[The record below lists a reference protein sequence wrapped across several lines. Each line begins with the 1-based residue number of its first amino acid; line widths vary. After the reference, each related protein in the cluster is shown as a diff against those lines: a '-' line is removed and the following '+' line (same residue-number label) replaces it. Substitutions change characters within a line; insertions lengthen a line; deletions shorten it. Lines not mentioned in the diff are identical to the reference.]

1 MYSIIP
7 LLEQTDLTLLIRIF
21 SQYLFN
27 LSIFMLK
34 VRANESL
41 YSIFL
46 NNIMFLKTILSD
58 KQVTFKA
65 DSNGFVLWLALMP
78 NIHLI

>member
-1 MYSIIP
+1 
-7 LLEQTDLTLLIRIF
+7 
-21 SQYLFN
+21 
-27 LSIFMLK
+27 MLK

-46 NNIMFLKTILSD
+46 SNIMFLKTILSD